1 MDFTL
6 EFAEPA
12 APLSF
17 AARQSDVGMVRTSF
31 GDEPA
36 KAGCPDD
43 ALLQCLEF
51 GGEVDARKE
60 NTSALEEAQPLK
72 LNGKGRQAELAKTAD
87 YAFVLLGIA

>member
-12 APLSF
+12 ASFPF
-17 AARQSDVGMVRTSF
+17 AARQSDMGMVRTSL
-31 GDEPA
+31 GDEAA
-36 KAGCPDD
+36 KAGCRGD

-51 GGEVDARKE
+51 GGEMDTRKE
-60 NTSALEEAQPLK
+60 NTSALEEAQPVK
-72 LNGKGRQAELAKTAD
+72 LNREGRHAQFAKPAD